1 MSTEITLLALG
12 AIVAG
17 FVQGMSGF
25 AFGMVAMSFW
35 VWGVEPGVAAVM
47 SVFGGLT
54 GQLLSVATVRRGL
67 HLRLLLPFLAGGA
80 VGVPIGV
87 WVLPHLNPSHFKL
100 ALGTMLL
107 VCCPAM
113 LLAPRMPPMTHG
125 GRLGDAAAGAVG
137 GLMGGIGGFTGVVPA
152 LWCTLRDYDKDAQRA
167 VLQNFNLAALAATMV
182 ALVLSGA
189 ARADMWPKFAIVAP
203 ALILPSMLGARVY
216 VGLSPAAFRTLILC
230 LLSLSGVAMMS
241 AALAAL
247 FRT

>member
-1 MSTEITLLALG
+1 MLLALG
-12 AIVAG
+12 AVVAG

-35 VWGVEPGVAAVM
+35 VWGVEPQVAAVM

-54 GQLLSVATVRRGL
+54 GQLLSAATVRRSL

-87 WVLPHLNPSHFKL
+87 LALPYLNPMHFKL
-100 ALGTMLL
+100 ALGTTLL

-113 LLAPRMPPMTHG
+113 LLAPRVLPLSGG

-137 GLMGGIGGFTGVVPA
+137 GVMGGIGGFTGVVPA
-152 LWCTLRDYDKDAQRA
+152 LWCTLRGYDKEAHRA

-182 ALVLSGA
+182 ALLLSGA
-189 ARADMWPKFAIVAP
+189 VRPDMWPKFAVVAP
-203 ALILPSMLGARVY
+203 ALILPSMLGAKVY
-216 VGLSPAAFRTLILC
+216 VGLSPAAFRRLILC
-230 LLSLSGVAMMS
+230 LLSLSGVAMMA
-241 AALAAL
+241 AALTSLLRA
-247 FRT
+247 

>member
-1 MSTEITLLALG
+1 MNAELMLLALG
-12 AIVAG
+12 AVVAG
-17 FVQGMSGF
+17 FVQGVSGF

-35 VWGVEPGVAAVM
+35 VWGVAPGEAAVM

-54 GQLLSVATVRRGL
+54 GQLLSAATVRRGL

-80 VGVPIGV
+80 LGVPIGV
-87 WVLPHLNPSHFKL
+87 LALPWLNPSHFKF
-100 ALGTMLL
+100 ALGFMLL

-113 LLAPRMPPMTHG
+113 LLAPRMPPVTRG

-152 LWCTLRDYDKDAQRA
+152 LWCTLRAYEKDAQRA
-167 VLQNFNLAALAATMV
+167 VLQNFNLAVLAATMV
-182 ALVLSGA
+182 ALVVSGA

-216 VGLSPAAFRTLILC
+216 VGLSPMAFRRLILC
-230 LLSLSGVAMMS
+230 LLSLSGVAMM
-241 AALAAL
+241 AASLAS
-247 FRT
+247 FF

>member
-1 MSTEITLLALG
+1 MLLALG
-12 AIVAG
+12 AAAAG

-25 AFGMVAMSFW
+25 AFGMVAMSIW
-35 VWGVEPGVAAVM
+35 VWGVEPQLAAVM

-54 GQLLSVATVRRGL
+54 GQLLSAATVRRGL
-67 HLRLLLPFLAGGA
+67 HLRLLAPFLAGGL

-87 WVLPHLNPSHFKL
+87 LVLPHLNPTHFKL

-113 LLAPRMPPMTHG
+113 LLAPRMPLLKQG

-152 LWCTLRDYDKDAQRA
+152 LWCTLRGYDKDAHRA
-167 VLQNFNLAALAATMV
+167 VLQNFNLAALSATML

-189 ARADMWPKFAIVAP
+189 VKADMWPKFAVVAP

-216 VGLSPAAFRTLILC
+216 VGLSPAAFRRLILC
-230 LLSLSGVAMMS
+230 LLSLSGVAMMA
-241 AALAAL
+241 AALASILRA
-247 FRT
+247 

>member
-1 MSTEITLLALG
+1 MLLALG
-12 AIVAG
+12 AAVAG

-35 VWGVEPGVAAVM
+35 VWGVEPQLAAVM

-54 GQLLSVATVRRGL
+54 GQLLSAATVRRGL
-67 HLRLLLPFLAGGA
+67 HLRLLLPFLAGAA

-87 WVLPHLNPSHFKL
+87 WALPYLNPSHFKL

-113 LLAPRMPPMTHG
+113 LFAPRLPPVTRG

-152 LWCTLRDYDKDAQRA
+152 LWCTLRGYDKDAHRA

-189 ARADMWPKFAIVAP
+189 VKADMWPKFAVVAP

-216 VGLSPAAFRTLILC
+216 VGLSPAAFRRLILC
-230 LLSLSGVAMMS
+230 LLSLSGVAMMA
-241 AALAAL
+241 AALASIL
-247 FRT
+247 RT

>member
-1 MSTEITLLALG
+1 MSPEITLLALG
-12 AIVAG
+12 AVVAG

-35 VWGVEPGVAAVM
+35 VWGVEPGLAAVM

-54 GQLLSVATVRRGL
+54 GQLLSAATVRRGL

-87 WVLPHLNPSHFKL
+87 LALPHLNPSHFKL
-100 ALGTMLL
+100 ALGAMLL

-113 LLAPRMPPMTHG
+113 LFAPRLPPVQRG

-152 LWCTLRDYDKDAQRA
+152 LWCTLRGYEKDAHRA

-189 ARADMWPKFAIVAP
+189 VKPDMWPKFAVVAP

-216 VGLSPAAFRTLILC
+216 LGLSPAAFRQLILC
-230 LLSLSGVAMMS
+230 LLSLSGVAMMA
-241 AALAAL
+241 AALASL
-247 FRT
+247 VRG

>member
-1 MSTEITLLALG
+1 MSAEFMLLVLG
-12 AIVAG
+12 AGVAG

-35 VWGVEPGVAAVM
+35 VWGIEPGLAAVM

-54 GQLLSVATVRRGL
+54 GQLLSAATVRRGL
-67 HLRLLLPFLAGGA
+67 HLKLLLPFLAGGV

-87 WVLPHLNPSHFKL
+87 WALPHLNPSHFKL

-113 LLAPRMPPMTHG
+113 LLAPRLPPVTRG

-152 LWCTLRDYDKDAQRA
+152 LWCTLRGYDKDAHRA

-182 ALVLSGA
+182 ALMLSGA
-189 ARADMWPKFAIVAP
+189 VRSDMWPKFAVVAP

-216 VGLSPAAFRTLILC
+216 LGLSPAAFRRLILC
-230 LLSLSGVAMMS
+230 LLSLSGVAMMA
-241 AALAAL
+241 AALVAL
-247 FRT
+247 FRP